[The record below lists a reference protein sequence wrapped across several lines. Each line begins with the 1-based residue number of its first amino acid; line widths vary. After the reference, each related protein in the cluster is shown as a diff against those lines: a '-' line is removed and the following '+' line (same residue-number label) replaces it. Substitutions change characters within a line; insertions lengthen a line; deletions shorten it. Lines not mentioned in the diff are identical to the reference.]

1 MLLSSLGELGLPWG
15 GWCFYPRAVGCLS
28 YGGVSS
34 RAPATS
40 LGSTRGR
47 GSTEFLPLP
56 GGREPPS
63 TGASPLPR
71 VVPSAPAPHDGA
83 VWFSTSARAQA
94 APAPLVE
101 CTAGPALPAPACGQ
115 SCCSWAGVLLGWGLR
130 LCTPQ
135 LPLPALPSH
144 WEHVCPQPSPAP
156 APARGLCSC
165 SPPPLLPP
173 PCTSWAVFP
182 LPLGGCWAGE
192 RTHTPP
198 PPALIVTHPCLVPC
212 CLVLCCHR
220 WVGAGDALRLADLV
234 GVGPAP
240 ATRFHLTVV
249 LFG

>member
-83 VWFSTSARAQA
+83 VWFSASARAQA

-144 WEHVCPQPSPAP
+144 WEHVCPQPSPCPWALLLLASPLAAP
-156 APARGLCSC
+156 SLHLVGCFPSAPRWVLGWGAHTHPPPPRIDCH
-165 SPPPLLPP
+165 PPLLGPLL
-173 PCTSWAVFP
+173 PCPVLSS
-182 LPLGGCWAGE
+182 LGGCW
-192 RTHTPP
+192 
-198 PPALIVTHPCLVPC
+198 
-212 CLVLCCHR
+212 
-220 WVGAGDALRLADLV
+220 
-234 GVGPAP
+234 
-240 ATRFHLTVV
+240 
-249 LFG
+249 

>member
-83 VWFSTSARAQA
+83 VWFSASAHAQA

-115 SCCSWAGVLLGWGLR
+115 SCCSWAGVLLGWGLC

-135 LPLPALPSH
+135 LPLPALPSR
-144 WEHVCPQPSPAP
+144 WEHLCPQPSPCPWARLLLASPLAAP
-156 APARGLCSC
+156 SLHLVGSFPSAPR
-165 SPPPLLPP
+165 
-173 PCTSWAVFP
+173 WV
-182 LPLGGCWAGE
+182 LGWGA
-192 RTHTPP
+192 HP

-212 CLVLCCHR
+212 CLALCCHR